1 MKMAKRKILIVEDD
15 QAIAE
20 LERDYLEVHGYEVTL
35 RADGRQALEEALE
48 QAYDLIILDVMLP
61 GMDGFDILRRV
72 RETKFIPVLMV
83 SARKEDIDKIRG
95 LGLGADDYVTKPFSP
110 SELVARVKAHL
121 ERFDRLTGAA
131 AGAGSSPVRKAR
143 ELNIRGLTIQ
153 IDARRVTLDGQ
164 EIAMTAKEF
173 DLLLFLAENPDRV
186 YAKEELLDKV
196 WGIDHFGDSAT
207 VTVHVG
213 KIRDKIQKDPAKHQY
228 IETVWGAG
236 YRFKV

>member
-1 MKMAKRKILIVEDD
+1 MSKRKVLIAEDD

-35 RADGRQALEEALE
+35 RADGKQALQEALKHE
-48 QAYDLIILDVMLP
+48 YDLIILDVMLP
-61 GMDGFDILRRV
+61 GVDGFDILRRI

-121 ERFDRLTGAA
+121 ERYDRLTAVA
-131 AGAGSSPVRKAR
+131 AGNGSALVQKSR
-143 ELNIRGLTIQ
+143 ELNIRGLVIQ
-153 IDARRVTLDGQ
+153 VDARRVTLHG
-164 EIAMTAKEF
+164 EEVSLTAKEF

-186 YAKEELLDKV
+186 YSKDALLDKV
-196 WGIDHFGDSAT
+196 WGIEHFGDSAT

-213 KIRDKIQKDPAKHQY
+213 KIRDKIQKDQSKHQF

>member
-1 MKMAKRKILIVEDD
+1 MSKRKVLIVEDD

-20 LERDYLEVHGYEVTL
+20 LERDFLEVHGYEVTI

-48 QAYDLIILDVMLP
+48 QQYDLIILDVMLP
-61 GMDGFDILRRV
+61 GMDGFDLLRRI

-110 SELVARVKAHL
+110 TELVARVKAHL
-121 ERFDRLTGAA
+121 ERYDRLTGVA
-131 AGAGSSPVRKAR
+131 AGTTHLQARKSR
-143 ELNIRGLTIQ
+143 ELNIRELSIQ
-153 IDARRVTLDGQ
+153 VDARRVTLRGT
-164 EIAMTAKEF
+164 EVSMTAKEF

-186 YAKEELLDKV
+186 YSKEALLDRV
-196 WGIDHFGDSAT
+196 WGIENYGDSAT

-213 KIRDKIQKDPAKHQY
+213 KIRDKIQKDPSQHQF

>member
-1 MKMAKRKILIVEDD
+1 MSKRKVLIVEDD

-20 LERDYLEVHGYEVTL
+20 LERDFLEVHGYEVTL

-48 QAYDLIILDVMLP
+48 QEYDLIILDVMLP
-61 GMDGFDILRRV
+61 GMDGFDILRRL

-110 SELVARVKAHL
+110 TELVARVKAHL
-121 ERFDRLTGAA
+121 ERYHRLTGIA
-131 AGAGSSPVRKAR
+131 AGAGSSHGRKSR
-143 ELNIRGLTIQ
+143 ELNIRELTIQ
-153 IDARRVTLDGQ
+153 VDARRVSLRG
-164 EIAMTAKEF
+164 EEVSMTAKEF

-186 YAKEELLDKV
+186 YSKEALLDKV
-196 WGIDHFGDSAT
+196 WGIEHYGDPAT

-213 KIRDKIQKDPAKHQY
+213 KIRDKIQKDPTKHQF

>member
-1 MKMAKRKILIVEDD
+1 MSKRKVLIVEDD

-20 LERDYLEVHGYEVTL
+20 LERDFLEVNGYEVTL

-48 QAYDLIILDVMLP
+48 REYDLIILDVMLP
-61 GMDGFDILRRV
+61 GMDGFDLLRRI

-110 SELVARVKAHL
+110 TELVARVKAHL
-121 ERFDRLTGAA
+121 ERYDRLTGVA
-131 AGAGSSPVRKAR
+131 AGTGHSHARKSR
-143 ELNIRGLTIQ
+143 ELNIRELAIQ
-153 IDARRVTLDGQ
+153 VDARRVTLRGA
-164 EIAMTAKEF
+164 EVTMTAKEF

-186 YAKEELLDKV
+186 YSKEALLDRV
-196 WGIDHFGDSAT
+196 WGIENYGDTAT

-213 KIRDKIQKDPAKHQY
+213 KIRDKIQKDPAQHQF

>member
-1 MKMAKRKILIVEDD
+1 MSKRKVLIVEDD

-20 LERDYLEVHGYEVTL
+20 LERDYLEIHGYEVTL
-35 RADGRQALEEALE
+35 LSDGIQALEEVLE
-48 QAYDLIILDVMLP
+48 HEYDLIILDVMLP
-61 GMDGFDILRRV
+61 GMDGFDILRRI
-72 RETKFIPVLMV
+72 REKKYIPVLMV

-121 ERFDRLTGAA
+121 ERYDRLTGSA
-131 AGAGSSPVRKAR
+131 AGTDSSPVRKSR
-143 ELNIRGLTIQ
+143 ELNIRGLLIQ
-153 IDARRVTLDGQ
+153 VDARRVLLHG
-164 EIAMTAKEF
+164 EEVSLTAKEF
-173 DLLLFLAENPDRV
+173 DLLLFLTENPDRV
-186 YAKEELLDKV
+186 YSKDALLDKV
-196 WGIDHFGDSAT
+196 WGIEHFGDTAT

-213 KIRDKIQKDPAKHQY
+213 KIRDKIQKDPSKHQF

>member
-1 MKMAKRKILIVEDD
+1 MSKRKVLIVEDD

-35 RADGRQALEEALE
+35 RADGNEALKEALE
-48 QAYDLIILDVMLP
+48 QEYDLIILDVMLP
-61 GMDGFDILRRV
+61 GMDGFDLLRRI

-95 LGLGADDYVTKPFSP
+95 LGLGADDYVTKSFSP
-110 SELVARVKAHL
+110 SELVARVRAHL
-121 ERFDRLTGAA
+121 ERYDRLTGVAVG
-131 AGAGSSPVRKAR
+131 AGAPPIRKPR
-143 ELNIRGLTIQ
+143 ELNIHGLVIQ
-153 IDARRVTLDGQ
+153 VDARRVTLHGK
-164 EIAMTAKEF
+164 EVSLTAKEF

-186 YAKEELLDKV
+186 YSKDALLDKV
-196 WGIDHFGDSAT
+196 WGIENFGDSAT

-213 KIRDKIQKDPAKHQY
+213 KIRDKIQKDPSQHQF

>member
-1 MKMAKRKILIVEDD
+1 MTKRKVLIVEDD

-61 GMDGFDILRRV
+61 GMDGFDILRKV

-121 ERFDRLTGAA
+121 ERYDRLTGAA
-131 AGAGSSPVRKAR
+131 AAGFGSSPVRKMR
-143 ELNIRGLTIQ
+143 ELNIRGLAIQ
-153 IDARRVTLDGQ
+153 VDARRVTLNGQ
-164 EIAMTAKEF
+164 EITMTAKEF
-173 DLLLFLAENPDRV
+173 DLLLFLADNPDRV
-186 YAKEELLDKV
+186 YSKEELLDKV
-196 WGIDHFGDSAT
+196 WGIDYFGDSAT

-213 KIRDKIQKDPAKHQY
+213 KIRDKIQKDPAQHQF

>member
-1 MKMAKRKILIVEDD
+1 MAKRKVLIVEDD

-20 LERDYLEVHGYEVTL
+20 LERDFLEVNGYEVTL

-48 QAYDLIILDVMLP
+48 RDYDLIILDVMLP
-61 GMDGFDILRRV
+61 GMDGFDLLRRI

-110 SELVARVKAHL
+110 TELVARVKAHL
-121 ERFDRLTGAA
+121 ERYDRLTGVA
-131 AGAGSSPVRKAR
+131 AGTGPSDARKSR

-153 IDARRVTLDGQ
+153 VDARRVTLRGA
-164 EIAMTAKEF
+164 EVTMTAKEF

-186 YAKEELLDKV
+186 YSKEALLDRV
-196 WGIDHFGDSAT
+196 WGIENYGDTAT

-213 KIRDKIQKDPAKHQY
+213 KIRDKIQKDPSQHQF

>member
-1 MKMAKRKILIVEDD
+1 MSKRKILIVEDD

-35 RADGRQALEEALE
+35 RADGIQALEEALE
-48 QAYDLIILDVMLP
+48 HDYHLIILDIMLP
-61 GMDGFDILRRV
+61 GMDGFDILRRI
-72 RETKFIPVLMV
+72 RETKFIPVLLV

-121 ERFDRLTGAA
+121 ERYDRLTGAS
-131 AGAGSSPVRKAR
+131 AGAGSSHVRKSR
-143 ELNIRGLTIQ
+143 ELNIRGLVIQ
-153 IDARRVTLDGQ
+153 VDARRVLLHG
-164 EIAMTAKEF
+164 EEVSLTAKEF
-173 DLLLFLAENPDRV
+173 DLLLFLSDNPDRV
-186 YAKEELLDKV
+186 YTKDALLDKV
-196 WGIDHFGDSAT
+196 WGIENFGDSAT
-207 VTVHVG
+207 VTVHIG
-213 KIRDKIQKDPAKHQY
+213 KIRDKIQKDPSKHQY